1 MSPMRS
7 LTVGGLFLSTLL
19 LAACTSSTDATTPPA
34 SGLTEIQRV
43 TTGPIDVILLS
54 KEEALPAGKSQS
66 TMEFRTGS
74 DHHLVDVGAV
84 KASATMTMEGM
95 SPMLGSIFV
104 TRGDTPGRYV
114 VDADLGMTGTWRLIV
129 EWDGP
134 AGKGSASFPGTV
146 R

>member
-1 MSPMRS
+1 
-7 LTVGGLFLSTLL
+7 
-19 LAACTSSTDATTPPA
+19 
-34 SGLTEIQRV
+34 
-43 TTGPIDVILLS
+43 
-54 KEEALPAGKSQS
+54 
-66 TMEFRTGS
+66 
-74 DHHLVDVGAV
+74 
-84 KASATMTMEGM
+84 
-95 SPMLGSIFV
+95 MLGSIFV